1 MNAQDLKKKLHFTL
15 ISNSKINDICEDLQD
30 KYSEQANQYNQTLSL
45 LNELLEVNTKL
56 RVIIESKR
64 KAHNKLKET
73 YTELKENSIPISPE
87 ERKQWRKA
95 IEDTKRLILEH
106 GETIDDLDDLE

>member
-1 MNAQDLKKKLHFTL
+1 MNAQDRKKKLHSTL
-15 ISNSKINDICEDLQD
+15 ISKAKINDICEDLQD

-45 LNELLEVNTKL
+45 VNELLEVNTKL
-56 RVIIESKR
+56 RVIIENER

-95 IEDTKRLILEH
+95 IEDTKRLILEY
-106 GETIDDLDDLE
+106 GGTIDDLDDLE

>member
-1 MNAQDLKKKLHFTL
+1 MNAQDLKKKLHSTL
-15 ISNSKINDICEDLQD
+15 ISKAKINDICEDLQD
-30 KYSEQANQYNQTLSL
+30 KYTEQSNQYNQTLSL

-56 RVIIESKR
+56 RSVIVSER
-64 KAHNKLKET
+64 EAHNKLKES
-73 YTELKENSIPISPE
+73 YTEFKENSILISPE

-106 GETIDDLDDLE
+106 GGDISMED

>member
-1 MNAQDLKKKLHFTL
+1 MNEQDLKKKLHSTL
-15 ISNSKINDICEDLQD
+15 ISKAKINDICEDLQD
-30 KYSEQANQYNQTLSL
+30 KYSEQANQYNQALSL
-45 LNELLEVNTKL
+45 LDELLEVNTKL
-56 RVIIESKR
+56 RLVIESER

-106 GETIDDLDDLE
+106 GGQ